1 MVFIHCILTYLSLPL
16 DNSFLSV
23 RIISY
28 LFYMPNMYVVHNL
41 IAQSKNSTNISR
53 IISMIFSLGPKSSSA

>member
-28 LFYMPNMYVVHNL
+28 LFYMPNMYVVHSVSL
-41 IAQSKNSTNISR
+41 HKARTQQ
-53 IISMIFSLGPKSSSA
+53 IFLGSSV